1 MKEVGFIVF
10 KKGSLVSD
18 KVGNILELLAIG
30 KDIKTKLKFFI
41 YFNFNSNKLNLF
53 LIDDVINDSSEFK
66 VIDSITN
73 NKVDKNNIK
82 EYREISRSISNN
94 EAIIGIAEDKS
105 TKKGSFLVYRD
116 INKQENI
123 FNLKVFN
130 LSMLKQ

>member
-1 MKEVGFIVF
+1 MF